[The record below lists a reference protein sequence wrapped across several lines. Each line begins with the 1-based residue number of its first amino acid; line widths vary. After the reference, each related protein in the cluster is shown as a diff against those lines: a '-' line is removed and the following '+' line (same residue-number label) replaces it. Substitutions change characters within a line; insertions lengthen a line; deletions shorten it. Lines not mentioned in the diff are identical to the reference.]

1 MSITRTDLN
10 DMPAKTDIGS
20 LTRHECDY
28 AYLHIT
34 DRAAIESFMRHP
46 MRMEGLSI
54 VLSLR
59 GQVTV
64 DMDTSTVTVE
74 PNTLL
79 CLTKGKVLSLREIS
93 TEDYEACVFIVSD
106 AFLESLNFD
115 VNVISSVT
123 FDPDRLP
130 VLPMS
135 QGDME
140 LLRRY
145 FDLMRYNTVENADPV
160 FVKGISRNLFAAAVY
175 QVLQLVNK
183 YEGEREPEQTE
194 NVSRSHHYVREFM
207 RLVQAHHRYHRC
219 VSYYA
224 EKLFLSPKY
233 LSHIIKKA
241 TSRSAAEWIDHFVI
255 LEAKNLLRY
264 SGKNIQ
270 QVAYELNFT
279 NQSSFGKYFK
289 HLTGMSPTQFLKS

>member
-1 MSITRTDLN
+1 MSITRTDLHE
-10 DMPAKTDIGS
+10 MPAQTDFGS

-34 DRAAIESFMRHP
+34 DRAAIENFMRHP
-46 MRMEGLSI
+46 MRMEGLSF

-59 GQVTV
+59 GEVTV
-64 DMDTSTVTVE
+64 DMDTSTVTVK

-93 TEDYEACVFIVSD
+93 TDDYEACVFIVSD

-130 VLPMS
+130 VLSMS

-140 LLRRY
+140 LLLRY

-160 FVKGISRNLFAAAVY
+160 FIKGISRNLFAAAVY

-183 YEGEREPEQTE
+183 YEGESESEQPE